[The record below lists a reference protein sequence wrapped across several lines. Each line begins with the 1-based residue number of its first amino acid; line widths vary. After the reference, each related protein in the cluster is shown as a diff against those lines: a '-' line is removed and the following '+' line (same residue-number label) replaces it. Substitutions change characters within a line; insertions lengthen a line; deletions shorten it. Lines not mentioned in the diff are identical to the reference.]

1 MIQLSYQWE
10 VSKLIQ
16 QNRWV
21 IESGVPNF
29 MGCRIPVKSNFN
41 IEKFAQ
47 LMETAPDK
55 CILEFIRF
63 GCPIEHD
70 SSPVSQSCTVHAGA
84 KFAFE
89 KHIEDYLQ
97 VEMKEAAIIGP
108 FDNPPFDS
116 PCTILVAKK
125 DSNKCRVIL
134 DLSFLAGK
142 SVNDGLSA
150 EIFLGKW
157 EPLVFPS
164 IDNLIQIVHKI
175 IKKKKVLLFKWNR
188 SRTYRWLP
196 VDVGSIHL
204 LGYWSHSKFYFNL
217 VLPMGLHSSACFCQM
232 LTDVISYI
240 FSQEGFE
247 AVNYIE
253 DFGVAEAEDTA
264 WQAFYSL
271 GKIISDIGL
280 REATEKA
287 SPPSSVKVFFR

>member
-1 MIQLSYQWE
+1 
-10 VSKLIQ
+10 
-16 QNRWV
+16 
-21 IESGVPNF
+21 

-55 CILEFIRF
+55 CILKFIRF

-70 SSPVSQSCTVHAGA
+70 SSPVSQSHTVHAGA

-108 FDNPPFDS
+108 FDSPPFDS
-116 PCTILVAKK
+116 PCTISPMNSVAKK

-150 EIFLGKW
+150 EIFLEKW

-175 IKKKKVLLFKWNR
+175 IKKKKVLLFKWDI
-188 SRTYRWLP
+188 SRAYRWLS

-204 LGYWSHSKFYFNL
+204 LGYWFHGKFYFDL
-217 VLPMGLHSSACFCQM
+217 VLPMGLHYSACFCQM

-247 AVNYIE
+247 VVNYID
-253 DFGVAEAEDTA
+253 DFGGAEAEDTA

-271 GKIISDIGL
+271 GKIISVIGL

-287 SPPSSVKVFFR
+287 SPPSSIMVFLGLEVNLLNMTISIQQIRLMKF